1 MMSNEY
7 ILKIDGNIGGNIGT
21 NTSITI
27 SKTVEVRK
35 NLKRSRCEA
44 ETVSKVAV
52 ETVSEVESKLAVET
66 VSEVESKLEV
76 DTVSEVESKLAV
88 DTVSEVESKLAVETV
103 SEVAAVVD
111 TVSEAEVAVETV
123 LGTEVDDELNNRC
136 YTGFMPHFDPSL
148 LDKHDNTK
156 HSLDYDD
163 HQEGVKVFCQRCH
176 GYCFKSNFW
185 FQSDF

>member
-1 MMSNEY
+1 M
-7 ILKIDGNIGGNIGT
+7 
-21 NTSITI
+21 
-27 SKTVEVRK
+27 
-35 NLKRSRCEA
+35 
-44 ETVSKVAV
+44 
-52 ETVSEVESKLAVET
+52 
-66 VSEVESKLEV
+66 
-76 DTVSEVESKLAV
+76 SEVESKLAV
-88 DTVSEVESKLAVETV
+88 DTVSEVESKLAVETVSEVESKLAVDTV

-136 YTGFMPHFDPSL
+136 YIGFIPHFDPSL

-163 HQEGVKVFCQRCH
+163 DQEEVKVSCRRCH

-185 FQSDF
+185 F